1 MNSEIIGGIVI
12 VVLICV
18 GSIFGLH
25 SILDWVTIR
34 IKKDCLNVI
43 IKTIIFI
50 LILLC
55 FVIMLWIAVVIA
67 YWAIDKIGRA
77 HV

>member
-67 YWAIDKIGRA
+67 YWAIDKLLCGR
-77 HV
+77 